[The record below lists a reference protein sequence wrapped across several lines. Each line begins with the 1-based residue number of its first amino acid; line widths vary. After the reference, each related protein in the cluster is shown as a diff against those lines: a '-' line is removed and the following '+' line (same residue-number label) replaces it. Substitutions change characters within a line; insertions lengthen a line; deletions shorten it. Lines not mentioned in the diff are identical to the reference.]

1 MKKLFSI
8 TFYAWLMASLG
19 CALVY
24 NVMFYSATSFGG
36 ADFDKSWLGVLLAAL
51 APLVNRF
58 WAYDDGSSMSAK
70 VRLPKVSLLVMLGV
84 AWVLLTVP
92 ERGWPLW
99 LLLGILGGFLLHTY
113 WAVADDDTRNID

>member
-8 TFYAWLMASLG
+8 IFYAWLTASLG
-19 CALVY
+19 CALIY
-24 NVMFYSATSFGG
+24 SAMFYSTTSFGG
-36 ADFDKSWLGVLLAAL
+36 ANFDKSWLGVLLAAL

-58 WAYDDGSSMSAK
+58 WLYDDGSSTSDK

-84 AWVLLTVP
+84 AWVLLTVS

-99 LLLGILGGFLLHTY
+99 LVLGILGGFLLNTY
-113 WAVADDDTRNID
+113 WAAVGDDKGSTD

>member
-1 MKKLFSI
+1 
-8 TFYAWLMASLG
+8 MASLG

-24 NVMFYSATSFGG
+24 SAVFYSTSFGG
-36 ADFDKSWLGVLLAAL
+36 ADFDKSWVGVLLAAL

-58 WAYDDGSSMSAK
+58 WTYDDGSSMSTK

-99 LLLGILGGFLLHTY
+99 LLLGILGGFLLNTY
-113 WAVADDDTRNID
+113 WAVADDDKRNTD

>member
-1 MKKLFSI
+1 MKKLFSVI
-8 TFYAWLMASLG
+8 FYVWLIAALCSTLFYCATNLG
-19 CALVY
+19 VE
-24 NVMFYSATSFGG
+24 V
-36 ADFDKSWLGVLLAAL
+36 FDIAWLGVLLAAL

-58 WAYDDGSSMSAK
+58 WTYDDGSSMSAK

-99 LLLGILGGFLLHTY
+99 LILGILGGFLLNTY
-113 WAVADDDTRNID
+113 WAVVDDDTRNTD